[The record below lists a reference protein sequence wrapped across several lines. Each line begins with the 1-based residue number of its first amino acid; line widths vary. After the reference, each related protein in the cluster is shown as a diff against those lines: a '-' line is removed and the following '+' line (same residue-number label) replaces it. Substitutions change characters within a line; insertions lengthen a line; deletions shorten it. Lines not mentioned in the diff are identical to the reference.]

1 MVMSI
6 GKEQKNCPIENIIK
20 NWDKNMDLLL
30 LLKKND
36 EVLGY
41 QGKGDFSLEEKNKK
55 FQKLLKV
62 VKTMITCLLVYK

>member
-1 MVMSI
+1 
-6 GKEQKNCPIENIIK
+6 
-20 NWDKNMDLLL
+20 MDLLL

-55 FQKLLKV
+55 VSKFFILMYPTSL
-62 VKTMITCLLVYK
+62 IPS

>member
-1 MVMSI
+1 
-6 GKEQKNCPIENIIK
+6 
-20 NWDKNMDLLL
+20 MDLLL
-30 LLKKND
+30 LLKND

-55 FQKLLKV
+55 VSKLLKV